1 MVQQGGES
9 VSEVVAMNNANSEAR
24 SPRTDIFPAYPDLT
38 KEHNKCN
45 VEADNKDDHN
55 DAQLPENQ
63 GLLVTQLWIGNGNR
77 WIHRIKL
84 KLVQNSCV
92 PEPHY
97 CCGKH
102 GLHNVMC

>member
-1 MVQQGGES
+1 MPS
-9 VSEVVAMNNANSEAR
+9 HSNNLSDSLGSEAR
-24 SPRTDIFPAYPDLT
+24 SPQSLPAYTDLP

-45 VEADNKDDHN
+45 VEADNKDDYN

-84 KLVQNSCV
+84 ELFQNSCV

>member
-1 MVQQGGES
+1 M
-9 VSEVVAMNNANSEAR
+9 VAMSNANSEAR
-24 SPRTDIFPAYPDLT
+24 SPRTDIFPPYPDLT
-38 KEHNKCN
+38 KERNKCN
-45 VEADNKDDHN
+45 VEAGNEDDHN

-84 KLVQNSCV
+84 ELFQNSCV